1 MMTPQEAASE
11 AIYADELVQAEVQVL
26 SDRRYTSPRAR
37 LRDRP
42 LPTSRGSGA
51 LPARAPLTDWTPP
64 EDPCPVCDGCG
75 DDGINGIGHS
85 CHVCG
90 GSGVRVPDKGATDD

>member
-1 MMTPQEAASE
+1 MIVPKAAGTEGIWGPQP
-11 AIYADELVQAEVQVL
+11 
-26 SDRRYTSPRAR
+26 RGYTSPRAR

-42 LPTSRGSGA
+42 LPTERGTGA
-51 LPARAPLTDWTPP
+51 IIQAFIPD
-64 EDPCPVCDGCG
+64 DPCPVCDGCG